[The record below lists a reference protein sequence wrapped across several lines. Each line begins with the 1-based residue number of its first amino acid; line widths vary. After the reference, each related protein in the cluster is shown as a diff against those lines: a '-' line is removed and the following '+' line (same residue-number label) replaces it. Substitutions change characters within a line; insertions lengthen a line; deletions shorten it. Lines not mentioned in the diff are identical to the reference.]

1 MTRNEM
7 LRKRNQAET
16 PETETSEKKEDINA
30 GYLEMR
36 AFFDGSDDD
45 PALEDFEK

>member
-16 PETETSEKKEDINA
+16 PETTEKKEDINA
-30 GYLEMR
+30 GYLEMKES
-36 AFFDGSDDD
+36 FTHDKEDDECG
-45 PALEDFEK
+45 LEDFEK